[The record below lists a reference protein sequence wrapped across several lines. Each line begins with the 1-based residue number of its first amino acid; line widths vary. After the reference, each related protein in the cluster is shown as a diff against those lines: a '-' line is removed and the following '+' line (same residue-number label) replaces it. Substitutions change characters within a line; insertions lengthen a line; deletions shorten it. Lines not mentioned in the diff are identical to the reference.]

1 MLLKNF
7 VVTNND
13 ITLERA
19 IAKNNFSI
27 VYRLMVLYQNILD
40 ILQPMV
46 FTDKF
51 SGLLLKLLPNV
62 FNISL

>member
-40 ILQPMV
+40 ILQSMV
-46 FTDKF
+46 FTDKL